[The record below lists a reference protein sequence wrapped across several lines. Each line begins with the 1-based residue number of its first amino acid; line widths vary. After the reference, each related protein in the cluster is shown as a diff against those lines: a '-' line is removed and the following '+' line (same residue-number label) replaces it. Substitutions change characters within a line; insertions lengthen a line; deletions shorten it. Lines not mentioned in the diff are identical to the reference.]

1 MIIAYLLRCPQTTT
15 HGNFCYVVD
24 NPTDWNYAFNLPV
37 LIVTYGQG
45 SNNQPSPFPN
55 QIPNC
60 VDEDESRWNAPFRWH
75 WRQDN
80 GKFEPYNDTINEI
93 LEKYYEQWKLHRGSS
108 QIVTPP
114 LTRYLDDVPQIYKID
129 YQNNTQTNMKT
140 LYPRVIDR
148 RPMDKLPEN
157 QNWYYRNELDNWVR
171 YESLVQNS
179 IEKAFLLYRSG
190 QGPSTIDI
198 QFPGRPEIYQVSFL
212 KGQQTNRTT
221 NVIRNIKRQ

>member
-1 MIIAYLLRCPQTTT
+1 
-15 HGNFCYVVD
+15 
-24 NPTDWNYAFNLPV
+24 
-37 LIVTYGQG
+37 
-45 SNNQPSPFPN
+45 
-55 QIPNC
+55 
-60 VDEDESRWNAPFRWH
+60 
-75 WRQDN
+75 
-80 GKFEPYNDTINEI
+80 
-93 LEKYYEQWKLHRGSS
+93 
-108 QIVTPP
+108 
-114 LTRYLDDVPQIYKID
+114 
-129 YQNNTQTNMKT
+129 MKT